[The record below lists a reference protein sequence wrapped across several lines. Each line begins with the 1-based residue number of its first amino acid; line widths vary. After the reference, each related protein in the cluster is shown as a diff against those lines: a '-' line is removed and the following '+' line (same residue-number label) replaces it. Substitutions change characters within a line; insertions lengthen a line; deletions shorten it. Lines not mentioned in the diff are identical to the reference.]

1 MTRGES
7 RLGVESARPALLTPT
22 GPPRSGRRRHG
33 APVFSQGR
41 IQAHSSGSTASAV
54 GSNANDTPA
63 AWPAV
68 TAVLAL
74 VALAIGSHH
83 QLRQRGVRIPAP
95 QESQPCPI
103 GEGLACSDR
112 QAGERKVGEAP

>member
-1 MTRGES
+1 M
-7 RLGVESARPALLTPT
+7 
-22 GPPRSGRRRHG
+22 
-33 APVFSQGR
+33 
-41 IQAHSSGSTASAV
+41 